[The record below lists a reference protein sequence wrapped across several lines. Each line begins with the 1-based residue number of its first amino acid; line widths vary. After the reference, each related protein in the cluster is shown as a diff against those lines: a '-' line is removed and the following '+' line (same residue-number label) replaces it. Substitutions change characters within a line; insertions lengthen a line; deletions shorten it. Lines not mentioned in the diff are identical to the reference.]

1 MSSRSLLFR
10 PTLVRSLLLLSG
22 LLFGP
27 APTSAAASPN
37 PVIEWATIVQ
47 PAIHSAAAPRSGGT
61 SQVLHTMVMLAVYD
75 AVMAIEGGY
84 QPYAAYIDAPPGADV
99 RAAVATAAY
108 LTVRPRVAQA
118 SLGYIDQAYSTYMAA
133 IPDGLA
139 KSDGTSVGQQAAE
152 AMLARRANDGFTAV
166 VPYACSEVPPPVG
179 EFEPDS
185 GCPTVPGAPQPADV
199 KVGGIT
205 PFTLRNASH
214 LRPAGPA
221 PFESTTYTRD
231 FIETRDYGRAD
242 STVRTAE
249 QTDVAYFWS
258 EHPYVHWNRNLTSLA
273 ERRKLNVRRAARFFA
288 LVHTAASDAVIA
300 GFEAK
305 YHYRSWR
312 PRTAIPQ
319 ADADGNAYTDA
330 DATWLPLLMV
340 NHPEY
345 PSGHGFWSTAVV
357 GAVAAFFGTTKVD
370 WTIVTSRTA
379 VPKLVVAERRYRNLG
394 HLLGEIGDARVWG
407 GLHWRHAIDD
417 GAVIGGRVAA
427 HVSLNYFRPA
437 RR

>member
-1 MSSRSLLFR
+1 MSSHSLFFR
-10 PTLVRSLLLLSG
+10 PTLVRSVLLVSG
-22 LLFGP
+22 LLTGA
-27 APTSAAASPN
+27 APTSAKASPN

-47 PAIHSAAAPRSGGT
+47 PAIHSATAPRSAGT
-61 SQVLHTMVMLAVYD
+61 SQILHTMAMLAVYD

-84 QPYAAYIDAPPGADV
+84 RPYAAHIDAPPGADV

-108 LTVRPRVAQA
+108 LTVRPRVAPAQ
-118 SLGYIDQAYSTYMAA
+118 LGYIDQAYSAYMTA
-133 IPDGLA
+133 IPDGPA
-139 KSDGTSVGQQAAE
+139 KSDGASVGQQAAE
-152 AMLARRANDGFTAV
+152 AMLARRADDGFTAV

-185 GCPTVPGAPQPADV
+185 GCPASPSAPQPADA
-199 KVGGIT
+199 KVGQIA
-205 PFTLRNASH
+205 PFTLRSAAVF
-214 LRPAGPA
+214 RPAGPA
-221 PFESTTYTRD
+221 PFESRTYTRD

-242 STVRTAE
+242 SAIRTAD

-273 ERRKLNVRRAARFFA
+273 ERRKLNVRQAARFFA

-357 GAVAAFFGTTKVD
+357 GAVAAFFGTTRVD

-407 GLHWRHAIDD
+407 GLHWRHAIND

-427 HVSLNYFRPA
+427 HVSLNYFRPT

>member
-1 MSSRSLLFR
+1 MSSHSLFFR
-10 PTLVRSLLLLSG
+10 PTLVRSVLLVSG
-22 LLFGP
+22 LLTGA
-27 APTSAAASPN
+27 APTSAKASPN

-47 PAIHSAAAPRSGGT
+47 PAIHSATAPRSAGT
-61 SQVLHTMVMLAVYD
+61 SQILHTMAMLAVYD

-84 QPYAAYIDAPPGADV
+84 RPYAAHIDAPPGADV

-108 LTVRPRVAQA
+108 LTVRPRVAPAQ
-118 SLGYIDQAYSTYMAA
+118 LGYIDQAYSAYMTA
-133 IPDGLA
+133 IPDGPA
-139 KSDGTSVGQQAAE
+139 KSDGASVGQQAAE

-166 VPYACSEVPPPVG
+166 GQIA
-179 EFEPDS
+179 
-185 GCPTVPGAPQPADV
+185 
-199 KVGGIT
+199 
-205 PFTLRNASH
+205 PFTLRSAAVF
-214 LRPAGPA
+214 RPAGPA
-221 PFESTTYTRD
+221 PFESRTYTRD

-242 STVRTAE
+242 SAIRTAD

-258 EHPYVHWNRNLTSLA
+258 EHPYVHWNRNLASLA
-273 ERRKLNVRRAARFFA
+273 ERRKLNVRKAARFFA

-357 GAVAAFFGTTKVD
+357 GAVAAFFGTTRVD

-379 VPKLVVAERRYRNLG
+379 VPKLVVAERRYGNLG

-407 GLHWRHAIDD
+407 GLHWRHAIND

-427 HVSLNYFRPA
+427 HVSLNYFRPT